1 MSEGPAASEK
11 RTVSEG
17 QSVSA
22 GQTSSEVQS
31 MSAGESEPWS
41 SARTWLAVGLT
52 ATVLGVAVGAG
63 VLATSVASGPLIFV
77 ETLSAH
83 ISGVLLSIGAR
94 APLGYALVAGMVAS
108 VNPCGFVLLPAYL
121 GLYLGDNRGVSGRRP
136 IGRAIVVSV
145 TVTASFVLLFGIAG
159 IITSVTASA
168 VTSALPW
175 IGAAVGAGLIL
186 LGGVL
191 ASGRELNVPLGPRAA
206 HHFQAAAR
214 SRGIGGYAAYG
225 VAYGLASL
233 GCTLPVFLGVVGT
246 SLQLHAMAGAV
257 AQFVLFGVGMGAV
270 LASLTILTAWFGEG
284 LVTRMRSLAPHIGWA
299 SAVLLWLAGG
309 YVVYYWLIAIR
320 LL

>member
-1 MSEGPAASEK
+1 MSEG

-22 GQTSSEVQS
+22 R
-31 MSAGESEPWS
+31 ESLPWS
-41 SARTWLAVGLT
+41 PARTWLAAGLT
-52 ATVLGVAVGAG
+52 AAVLGLAVVAG

-77 ETLSAH
+77 ETLSAR
-83 ISGVLLSIGAR
+83 ISGVLLSLGAR
-94 APLGYALVAGMVAS
+94 APFGYALVAGMVAS

-121 GLYLGDNRGVSGRRP
+121 GLYLGDERGVSGRRP
-136 IGRAIVVSV
+136 VGRAIVVSV
-145 TVTASFVLLFGIAG
+145 TVTASFVLLFGLAG
-159 IITSVTASA
+159 IIASLAASA
-168 VTSALPW
+168 VTPALPW
-175 IGAAVGAGLIL
+175 IGATVGAGLIL
-186 LGGVL
+186 LGGFL
-191 ASGRELNVPLGPRAA
+191 ASGRELDVPLGPRAA
-206 HHFQAAAR
+206 HHLKTAAR

-246 SLQLHAMAGAV
+246 SLQLHGMAGAV
-257 AQFVLFGVGMGAV
+257 AQFVLFGIGMGAV

-284 LVTRMRSLAPHIGWA
+284 LVTRMRSLAPYIGWV
-299 SAVLLWLAGG
+299 SAVILWLAGA

>member
-1 MSEGPAASEK
+1 MPEG

-17 QSVSA
+17 QPVSA
-22 GQTSSEVQS
+22 GEPL
-31 MSAGESEPWS
+31 PWS
-41 SARTWLAVGLT
+41 PARTWLAAGLT
-52 ATVLGVAVGAG
+52 AAVLGLAVAAG

-77 ETLSAH
+77 ETLSAR
-83 ISGVLLSIGAR
+83 ISGVLLSLGAR
-94 APLGYALVAGMVAS
+94 APLAYALVAGMVAS

-121 GLYLGDNRGVSGRRP
+121 GLYLGDDRGVSGRRP

-145 TVTASFVLLFGIAG
+145 TVTASFVLLFGLAG
-159 IITSVTASA
+159 IIASLTASA

-191 ASGRELNVPLGPRAA
+191 ASGRELDVPLGPRAA
-206 HHFQAAAR
+206 HHLKAAAR
-214 SRGIGGYAAYG
+214 SRGIGGYTAYG

-246 SLQLHAMAGAV
+246 SLQLHGMADAV
-257 AQFVLFGVGMGAV
+257 AQFVLFGIGMGAV

-284 LVTRMRSLAPHIGWA
+284 LVTRMRSLAPHLGWA
-299 SAVLLWLAGG
+299 SAVLLWLAGA

>member
-1 MSEGPAASEK
+1 
-11 RTVSEG
+11 
-17 QSVSA
+17 
-22 GQTSSEVQS
+22 
-31 MSAGESEPWS
+31 MSADQSLSWS
-41 SARTWLAVGLT
+41 PARTWLAAGVT
-52 ATVLGVAVGAG
+52 AAVLGLAVAAG
-63 VLATSVASGPLIFV
+63 ILATSAASGPLIFV
-77 ETLSAH
+77 ETLSAR
-83 ISGVLLSIGAR
+83 ISGVLLSLGTK
-94 APLGYALVAGMVAS
+94 APLGYAVVAGMVAS

-121 GLYLGDNRGVSGRRP
+121 GLYLGDDQGTSGGHRP

-159 IITSVTASA
+159 IIASLAASA
-168 VTSALPW
+168 ITSALPW

-191 ASGRELNVPLGPRAA
+191 ASGRELYAPLGSRAA
-206 HHFQAAAR
+206 HHLKAAAQI
-214 SRGIGGYAAYG
+214 RGIGGYAAYG

-246 SLQLHAMAGAV
+246 SLQLDRVADAV
-257 AQFVLFGVGMGAV
+257 AQFALFGIGMGVV

-284 LVTRMRSLAPHIGWA
+284 IIARMRSLAPHIGWA
-299 SAVLLWLAGG
+299 SAVLLWLAGA